1 MNMQT
6 FENYEAT
13 EFEKKY
19 KQSSDPEWTADVDA
33 FLEFCST
40 AVETHFSFGELLAE
54 YHHFADGSRFS
65 KREHTAYAPEPP
77 LTEEQRAKRFAELR
91 AAVQRDREREGG
103 QQ

>member
-1 MNMQT
+1 MQN
-6 FENYEAT
+6 FETYEAT

-19 KQSSDPEWTADVDA
+19 KQASDAAWVADVDA

-65 KREHTAYAPEPP
+65 KGERTAYPPELP
-77 LTEEQRAKRFAELR
+77 LTDEQRAKRFAELR
-91 AAVQRDREREGG
+91 AAVKRDQEGG